1 MLTLVVN
8 VLIKNYYTDSGDVR
22 SGDGNNTPVDGDVV
36 QDEVS
41 MKSVPSAELGSQEGS
56 TIQSSW
62 MHIHIL
68 SALNIKLKDAG
79 VQCYTEPMLF
89 YLGPGLTG
97 SLITA
102 SLT

>member
-41 MKSVPSAELGSQEGS
+41 MKSVPSAELGSQEG
-56 TIQSSW
+56 
-62 MHIHIL
+62 IL
-68 SALNIKLKDAG
+68 NKKMLVYNATQN
-79 VQCYTEPMLF
+79 QCCFTSDLV
-89 YLGPGLTG
+89 
-97 SLITA
+97 
-102 SLT
+102 